1 MSSETRSAFWKG
13 ARSGAPFVL
22 IVVPFALVFGVV
34 ATEAGLSLAETMGL
48 TVLVIAGASQLTA
61 IQLMVDGA
69 PVFMV
74 LAASLAVNM
83 RMAMYSAALTPHLGA
98 APLWQRALVAYTMV
112 DQAYAVSALEF
123 EGQPERSTAWK
134 TAFYFGAIAPIVP
147 LWYLGSYAGA
157 VLGDAIPPEIA
168 LDAAVPVAFI
178 AVFAPA
184 LRTMAH
190 VAAAFVAIV
199 AALSFAWL
207 PWNSGLVLA
216 ALLGMVVGAEIE
228 RRRPEIVK

>member
-1 MSSETRSAFWKG
+1 MTPDTRSAFWMG
-13 ARSGAPFVL
+13 VRGGAPFTL

-61 IQLMVDGA
+61 IQLMVDEA

-98 APLWQRALVAYTMV
+98 APLWQRALAAYTMV
-112 DQAYAVSALEF
+112 DQAYAVSALTF
-123 EGQPERSTAWK
+123 EQQPDRPVAWK
-134 TAFYFGAIAPIVP
+134 AAFYFGGVLPIVP

-184 LRTMAH
+184 LRTLAH
-190 VAAAFVAIV
+190 VAAAFTAVV
-199 AALSFAWL
+199 MALALAWM
-207 PWNSGLVLA
+207 PWNLGLIA
-216 ALLGMVVGAEIE
+216 AAVLGMMVGAEIE
-228 RRRPEIVK
+228 RRRPGIVQ

>member
-1 MSSETRSAFWKG
+1 MSPEERSAFWRG
-13 ARSGAPFVL
+13 FRAGAPFVL

-34 ATEAGLSLAETMGL
+34 ATEAGLNLSETMAL

-74 LAASLAVNM
+74 LAAALTVNM

-98 APLWQRALVAYTMV
+98 APLWQRALAAYTMV
-112 DQAYAVSALEF
+112 DQAYAVSAVAYEA
-123 EGQPERSTAWK
+123 EPNRSTAWK
-134 TAFYFGAIAPIVP
+134 VAFYFGALLPIVP
-147 LWYLGSYAGA
+147 LWYVGSYIGA

-184 LRTMAH
+184 LRTRAH
-190 VAAAFVAIV
+190 VAAAMTSILVA
-199 AALSFAWL
+199 LLMAWL
-207 PWNSGLVLA
+207 PWNLGLIIA
-216 ALLGMVVGAEIE
+216 AIAGMVVGAEIE
-228 RRRPEIVK
+228 RRKPEIVA